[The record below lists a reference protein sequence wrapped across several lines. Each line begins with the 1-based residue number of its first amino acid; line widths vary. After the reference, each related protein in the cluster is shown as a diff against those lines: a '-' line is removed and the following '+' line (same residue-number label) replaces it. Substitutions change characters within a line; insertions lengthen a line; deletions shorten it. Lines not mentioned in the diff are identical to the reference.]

1 MQHSKLESE
10 IGSVSKSF
18 KVKYDFTLLLNGFGA
33 QMKYGELKAVNKLPG
48 VKYAFVAPSFSI
60 SSDDIEVLSSDDYG
74 TIGILAEGGC
84 NPKMQNANS
93 DMNTEAAWLA
103 GYTGEGMTVAVIDTG
118 IDLTHAMFSVQPENP
133 SMTSEKVAEILAES
147 NLHVSQIVPGVTAEQ
162 LYSAAKIP
170 FQFDYADGDADST
183 DTMGHG
189 SHVAGIIA
197 GATTANLINTYNI
210 KNVGVAPDA
219 QLVVMKVFDTNGG
232 ASMTDVTAA
241 LEDAILL
248 GVDAANLSL
257 GTSCGS
263 VTGYPEITAV
273 FNAALDAGI
282 NVAVAAGNDANST
295 NKSLWNNDLGLAGNP
310 DIGVLSM
317 PATFDAPISVASADN
332 STYLAGFASKLDY
345 FTFSV
350 GANRYN
356 YQFSDKS
363 PYAYRFGAKL
373 GGDWE
378 YVSLDTGA
386 ETDYEGVDVSGK
398 LVLAKLSA
406 DLSINEQGRI
416 AQSTGQSA

>member
-1 MQHSKLESE
+1 MLLNSRKKLLSAFIAAMMLFTLIVPTAISLAGTSRTNGKPFAGSNSFAAEQSGGTVVNSSDDEQWIYLKKGETFESSFDDGFTFTADSDVWINAETGAQSEQVNFADLMNFEPDKVETVYDENGNSYTVRTYSSQNTVNSITAAFAEFNEDVAEAAQVKRPSAMYDDDELVDVMVVLDGKSVYELYGLELGGLTKAALNASEKLHLQHSKLESE

-60 SSDDIEVLSSDDYG
+60 SSDNIEVLSSDDYG

-183 DTMGHG
+183 DTMDT
-189 SHVAGIIA
+189 VLTLRA
-197 GATTANLINTYNI
+197 LLQ
-210 KNVGVAPDA
+210 A
-219 QLVVMKVFDTNGG
+219 QRLPT
-232 ASMTDVTAA
+232 
-241 LEDAILL
+241 
-248 GVDAANLSL
+248 
-257 GTSCGS
+257 
-263 VTGYPEITAV
+263 
-273 FNAALDAGI
+273 
-282 NVAVAAGNDANST
+282 
-295 NKSLWNNDLGLAGNP
+295 
-310 DIGVLSM
+310 
-317 PATFDAPISVASADN
+317 
-332 STYLAGFASKLDY
+332 
-345 FTFSV
+345 
-350 GANRYN
+350 
-356 YQFSDKS
+356 
-363 PYAYRFGAKL
+363 
-373 GGDWE
+373 
-378 YVSLDTGA
+378 
-386 ETDYEGVDVSGK
+386 
-398 LVLAKLSA
+398 
-406 DLSINEQGRI
+406 
-416 AQSTGQSA
+416 

>member
-1 MQHSKLESE
+1 
-10 IGSVSKSF
+10 
-18 KVKYDFTLLLNGFGA
+18 
-33 QMKYGELKAVNKLPG
+33 
-48 VKYAFVAPSFSI
+48 
-60 SSDDIEVLSSDDYG
+60 
-74 TIGILAEGGC
+74 
-84 NPKMQNANS
+84 
-93 DMNTEAAWLA
+93 
-103 GYTGEGMTVAVIDTG
+103 
-118 IDLTHAMFSVQPENP
+118 
-133 SMTSEKVAEILAES
+133 
-147 NLHVSQIVPGVTAEQ
+147 
-162 LYSAAKIP
+162 
-170 FQFDYADGDADST
+170 
-183 DTMGHG
+183 
-189 SHVAGIIA
+189 
-197 GATTANLINTYNI
+197 
-210 KNVGVAPDA
+210 
-219 QLVVMKVFDTNGG
+219 
-232 ASMTDVTAA
+232 MTDVTAA

-263 VTGYPEITAV
+263 VTGYTEITAV

-310 DIGVLSM
+310 DIGVLQHARNFRRPDKRS
-317 PATFDAPISVASADN
+317 ASADN

-356 YQFSDKS
+356 YQFLRQI

-406 DLSINEQGRI
+406 ELSINEQGRI
-416 AQSTGQSA
+416 AQSHGAVGLILYPATNAAGNFKNSSTRPMMNTPSRPWAWHISTATNLANSIIPDTIHVQSLLGDPPRRKSDFPSPAGVQPMNLPQARHYGDRRQRCFRIQKRLNRNFQRHKHGFPAIAGISVLVRQYLKSTTNLSGRELAAAVDKLMMSSASLRHRCRQRPSFLAPCAGCRPC